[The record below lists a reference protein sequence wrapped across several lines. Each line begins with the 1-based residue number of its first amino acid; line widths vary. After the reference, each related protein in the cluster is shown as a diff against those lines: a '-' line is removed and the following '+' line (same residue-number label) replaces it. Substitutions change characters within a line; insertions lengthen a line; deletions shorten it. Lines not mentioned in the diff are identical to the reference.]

1 MRKESR
7 SGLTF
12 EMPSELLRAIG
23 REMKPERA
31 LSDVS
36 VVYTAADHGTGQ
48 TMIPS
53 SLDELFASGYRSMA
67 RINLGMA
74 EMGLSGDLCCLEDYE
89 DVLRDDADEPDGY

>member
-1 MRKESR
+1 MRKEGR
-7 SGLTF
+7 DRLTF
-12 EMPSELLRAIG
+12 EMPSELLRAIS

-48 TMIPS
+48 TMIAS
-53 SLDELFASGYRSMA
+53 SLDELFASGYRDMA

-74 EMGLSGDLCCLEDYE
+74 EMGLGGDMCCLEDYE